1 MQAYAGREAH
11 CRLRSLA
18 HAAAVRRNPITAGAL
33 RGVNSETV
41 RWTVSGRGQR
51 LHSSRG
57 KNYFAFKFWGRNN
70 SSGVPNGNAA
80 PARESLPYGK
90 TLAFPP
96 VRACVRNS
104 IVKTLRLRA
113 SLRSWLT
120 PHQSCLAKMEK
131 FSIDPFSKGSSW
143 VVAYASIRRAGSPLS
158 PAFACARCRS
168 TAKSHNGRRSE
179 RGEFRNS
186 PVDCFWKR
194 AATA

>member
-1 MQAYAGREAH
+1 MQAYAGRKAH

-120 PHQSCLAKMEK
+120 PTFTYSNNYMPLNSTLPLATRKRNRWQN
-131 FSIDPFSKGSSW
+131 ILP
-143 VVAYASIRRAGSPLS
+143 
-158 PAFACARCRS
+158 
-168 TAKSHNGRRSE
+168 TAWGRNVQRHD
-179 RGEFRNS
+179 GVFL
-186 PVDCFWKR
+186 PY
-194 AATA
+194 